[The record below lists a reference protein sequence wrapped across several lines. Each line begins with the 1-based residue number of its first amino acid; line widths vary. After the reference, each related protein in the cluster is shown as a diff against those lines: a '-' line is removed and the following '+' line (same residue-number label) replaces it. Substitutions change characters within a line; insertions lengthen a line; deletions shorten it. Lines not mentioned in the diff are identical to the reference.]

1 MDLVKVKKLIP
12 FLTTMMLINF
22 GLPVAAAAE
31 SLDSLQEK
39 EAQAKQSGELI
50 SKEIN
55 SALDD
60 VNAKYAE
67 IERLKT
73 QISKAEDTLKTS
85 KEEIEKT
92 EKNISRRK
100 EAVGDRMK
108 DIQLNGDQRTWQA
121 LLDAENLSDF
131 FNRAYAM
138 TVLQNFERE
147 KIESLTSEK
156 EKLAALQEKVE
167 NTQTTLKQNEE
178 KLQVEAS
185 SMNNKVSELKE
196 KMANNEE
203 LLAQIS
209 TDKQKERQRLVSE
222 KAAAEAQKKR
232 AAETAKAEAAKK
244 QAAADKQAQADA
256 AAKLEAEAAEESS
269 SQASSSSTSTE
280 SSSTESSSSA
290 SSSESSSTPESSTGE
305 SSTGS
310 GRVLQMESTA
320 YSWREAGASNLSAT
334 GIDLSKESN
343 VVAVDPSVI
352 PLGSLVKVSGYGF
365 AIAGDTG
372 GAIQGNI
379 IDVHFDSIDQ
389 CTAWGR
395 RQVTVEIQ

>member
-1 MDLVKVKKLIP
+1 
-12 FLTTMMLINF
+12 MLINF

-209 TDKQKERQRLVSE
+209 TDKQKEQQRLVSE

-244 QAAADKQAQADA
+244 QAAADKQAQAD

-305 SSTGS
+305 SSTPGTGS

-334 GIDLSKESN
+334 GIDLSKQSN

-379 IDVHFDSIDQ
+379 IDVHFDSVDQ
-389 CTAWGR
+389 CRLWGR

>member
-1 MDLVKVKKLIP
+1 
-12 FLTTMMLINF
+12 MLINF

-196 KMANNEE
+196 KMADNEE

-209 TDKQKERQRLVSE
+209 TDKQKEQQRLVSE

-269 SQASSSSTSTE
+269 SQASSSSTSME

-305 SSTGS
+305 SSTGTGS

-379 IDVHFDSIDQ
+379 IDVHFDSVDQ
-389 CTAWGR
+389 CRLWGR